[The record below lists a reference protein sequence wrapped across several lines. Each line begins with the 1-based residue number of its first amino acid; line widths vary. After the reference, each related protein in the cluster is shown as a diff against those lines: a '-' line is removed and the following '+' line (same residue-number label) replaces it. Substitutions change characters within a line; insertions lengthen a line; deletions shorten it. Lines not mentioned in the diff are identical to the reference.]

1 MARNDGQA
9 FEHHVVRAHAAE
21 FDHTVWHT
29 SVVPED
35 DLHKCKII
43 HCYNFHRLQRIARRR
58 ESLKIKPVYSDY
70 GLDFLA
76 KDKEGHYYAGQCK
89 NYEKKRVTA
98 GHVASFISIVTFRVG
113 RGFLYT
119 TSDLVVNL
127 REDLQLSRDGPTPIY
142 HRKLPLDFERSVT
155 QPPVVAELDATLR
168 PYQETAIAE
177 LMGEGKKI
185 LELGCGLGKTLIA
198 GHVLR
203 ASPQYKLVICI
214 APLRISVENLH
225 ARLMPFLPHSMPL
238 LVDSDT
244 GGTTDPTIIRSFLNN
259 GGKANLV
266 IFTTFKSM
274 ENVLA
279 DILFDE
285 EEDEDAEDRDND
297 AEDEGDEEDNEDEE
311 ANEHEVDADPKDTTV
326 LKINTKSMLL
336 LVDEVHNMTNKDN
349 LVRICNKFENSLL
362 LSATMPEELFEKVQ
376 ATRTYSYGIAE
387 GIRDGYVC
395 DYEVILPC
403 VTVDA
408 EGVPQPDISIP
419 NELSLRDIGNEEQS
433 MMLKAL
439 FLAKGMLAKGSRRC
453 IVYMKSCE
461 ECDVFNAVFRRVCE
475 TYHGMSLWCEKI
487 NTTVSCVKRREIMD
501 SFQTARTHDLYIIT
515 SVRILDE
522 AVDVPACDS
531 EFITYVGDRSS
542 DIRTVQRL
550 QRGGRLNP
558 EQPFKKNHLFIWATD
573 MAPAINTLTWL
584 READVNFHKKIHL
597 MNGNYDGTERAE
609 VKEEEGKQ
617 TIAMT
622 QNLSVTCM
630 TIKERWERRRQ
641 EWIAQYERL
650 GRVPS
655 FAATDLEEKRAVQ
668 WQGDMRKMMKGLRS
682 TLSPDRIAILNA
694 TQGWLW
700 EEPDAFETQYNLWV
714 RMHTKLGRKLLAN
727 STDADEKKA
736 AIWQNSMNQVRKG
749 NVRLR
754 SISDEQVVLLSN
766 TPGWKWGA
774 TQFQDQLDN
783 WIEQCKRHGKPK
795 TNSTDALEKRAASW
809 QSSMRLAFRG
819 KGQYVLKDFQRE
831 VLNNTPGWKW
841 TQKEGQPGGHQ
852 NAFQRQHTLWII
864 QYQKLGRRP
873 KTGAIDDN
881 ERYAATWQGTMR
893 ALYKGIKKG
902 TYTLTAEQ
910 VIILNNT
917 EGWAWSGA

>member
-29 SVVPED
+29 SIVPED

-43 HCYNFHRLQRIARRR
+43 HNYNFHRLQRIARRR

-76 KDKEGHYYAGQCK
+76 KDKEGNYYAGQCK

-119 TSDLVVNL
+119 TSNLVVDL

-155 QPPVVAELDATLR
+155 QPPVVAELDAPLR
-168 PYQETAIAE
+168 PYQETAIAA

-203 ASPQYKLVICI
+203 ASPQYKLIICI

-225 ARLMPFLPHSMPL
+225 ARLMPFLPRSMPL

-259 GGKANLV
+259 GGEANLV

-279 DILFDE
+279 DIMFDG
-285 EEDEDAEDRDND
+285 EDA
-297 AEDEGDEEDNEDEE
+297 DEEDADEE
-311 ANEHEVDADPKDTTV
+311 DADEEDADEEDVDEEDVDEEDDDNEANDTKV
-326 LKINTKSMLL
+326 LKVNTKSMLL

-419 NELSLRDIGNEEQS
+419 KELSLRDIGNEEQS

-453 IVYMKSCE
+453 FVYMKSCE

-475 TYHGMSLWCEKI
+475 TYHGLSLWCEKI

-501 SFQTARTHDLYIIT
+501 GFQTARTHDLYIIT

-522 AVDVPACDS
+522 AVDIPACDS

-558 EQPFKKNHLFIWATD
+558 EQPFKKNHLFIWAAD

-584 READVNFHKKIHL
+584 READVNFHKKIRL

-609 VKEEEGKQ
+609 IKEEEGKQ

-630 TIKERWERRRQ
+630 TIKERWELRRRL
-641 EWIAQYERL
+641 WIAQYEKQ
-650 GRVPS
+650 GRTPS
-655 FAATDLEEKRAVQ
+655 LTATSTPEEKRSVQ
-668 WQGDMRKMMKGLRS
+668 WQSDMRKMMKGHKAL
-682 TLSPDRIAILNA
+682 TLTPDRIAILNA
-694 TQGWLW
+694 TKGWLW

-727 STDADEKKA
+727 SKDADEKKA

-749 NVRLR
+749 HVKLR
-754 SISDEQVVLLSN
+754 IISDEQVTLLSN
-766 TPGWKWGA
+766 TPGWKWGS
-774 TQFQDQLDN
+774 TKFDDQLN
-783 WIEQCKRHGKPK
+783 KWI
-795 TNSTDALEKRAASW
+795 
-809 QSSMRLAFRG
+809 
-819 KGQYVLKDFQRE
+819 GQYR
-831 VLNNTPGWKW
+831 
-841 TQKEGQPGGHQ
+841 
-852 NAFQRQHTLWII
+852 R
-864 QYQKLGRRP
+864 LGRRP
-873 KTGAIDDN
+873 KNNRHDALEKSAAYWESCMRLANSNNGRYRDSYVLKDN
-881 ERYAATWQGTMR
+881 QKE
-893 ALYKGIKKG
+893 
-902 TYTLTAEQ
+902 
-910 VIILNNT
+910 ILNNT
-917 EGWAWSGA
+917 SGWEW